1 MSVPSGPRT
10 SKELVVAAWE
20 HFDTEGQ
27 EKGDATSTG
36 PPPTPPKPILPP
48 GCPVQPAQKEADE
61 EALTTNRILF

>member
-36 PPPTPPKPILPP
+36 PPQNPFFLLA
-48 GCPVQPAQKEADE
+48 VQFSQRRSK
-61 EALTTNRILF
+61 LIKKL